1 MKLFLSRLLTASV
14 AALLLTSLDA
24 AAQAKKPPA
33 KADPKKDAKATD
45 AAKKPDAKADAK
57 KPEERKGPAKFDAR
71 GGAMKA
77 EDVEREAVADKKRDE
92 QIESAKKIIP
102 KIEDGNPQKSELLF
116 QLAELYWDKS
126 RYLYRRE
133 MLKFFED
140 QKSADE
146 KKNRGEKVSEPKE
159 DHRESELYRS
169 ETMRLYETILRE
181 YPSYER
187 KDEVL
192 FNLAYNLYETQ
203 KRDQA
208 VKRYEELLK
217 SYPGSKF
224 VPDTYV
230 QLGNHYFDV
239 ANVLEKA
246 RSYFEKAFATTNPR
260 IKSYALYKL
269 AWCDF
274 NAGEH
279 EKALKKLQ
287 DTVDLAEKGGKD
299 RVFTDLK
306 NEALQDSVRM
316 FVQLNRADDA
326 IAYYKAKAG
335 KKKQTNLIG
344 KLAYGLQEAGHHDNA
359 IKSFRY
365 LLNDN
370 PNSESAPD
378 FQQAVIKSYEGL
390 RQRDQVRAE
399 VKKLAEL
406 YRPGSSW
413 WDANK
418 SKKEVLRNGFNVA
431 EEAMRTIVTEYHN
444 EAQKTK
450 SVATYRLARDI
461 YKQYVDG
468 FASADDENFV
478 SDYAFNLRFYY
489 SEILWALEEWEP
501 AAQQYDIVTAFKI
514 PSRPEAKEIAQE
526 KYRQTAAYNAIL
538 SYDKLVKIE
547 RGILQKTDIKDDAK
561 VEENKKKDKVEK
573 SKKVQKRT
581 IAELQEKPISKFEQ
595 ALVAACD
602 KYNQLYPKTPE
613 EVDIAYQAA
622 VIYYDKNHFVE
633 AARRFGDIINKYPEE
648 ARSADAADLSMGVLE
663 EKSEWLE
670 LNKLARL
677 FKANE
682 KLMKKAKKDFVD
694 RVGNVVE
701 GSQYKYIDEV
711 VYKKDKDVKKA
722 RDGFLEFVKEF
733 PKSKNADRA
742 LVYAMEISREAN
754 EQDKSIEIGERIL
767 KEYPNSLFDL
777 RVKNGLAF
785 FYEKVA
791 NFEKSAQMYENFI
804 ATYDL
809 ATGDKGIGHDNIKDL
824 LKREKEARE
833 KEAKANKGKPAAKD
847 APVAVTTYQVPK
859 AGSKWLDNSVVTGD
873 EAKAAE
879 TEREAQK
886 KAAAEW
892 VADAQYNAG
901 FWYEGVGKFDKA
913 LAAYAR
919 YVARFKEKKD
929 APDIAYNIGL
939 VLEKTNQLTEA
950 TKHYDSYLTTYAKD
964 PRVSEPRKLDI
975 KYRQFL
981 IAQKLKDAGTMDR
994 LAKEITAAF
1003 PKLKD
1008 DEKKNDRAML
1018 AAAHTRFY
1026 QLEPSY
1032 NAYVNFKLKTI
1043 ATFKKDLPL
1052 KQKHLTELEKS
1063 YTEVLTIGNPDFGIA
1078 ALTRIGLLYS
1088 DLAQNLVDLP
1098 DPKGFDEDQLAMF
1111 RGEIENRYVFPLE
1124 EKAVEALE
1132 KALGKSS
1139 ELTLYTEWTLTAQDR
1154 LNKYKPGSYGKTR
1167 DVSYRG
1173 SEFFV
1178 TSGFE
1183 KQPPANDAPLPTVQE
1198 EVKVAPAP
1206 TPGTAP
1212 GTTQPAPSASATG
1225 AGAGSR

>member
-1 MKLFLSRLLTASV
+1 MKSYARLLTVSA
-14 AALLLTSLDA
+14 AALLLIPSTA
-24 AAQAKKPPA
+24 PAQAKKGAKPA
-33 KADPKKDAKATD
+33 AAKTEPKPDPKKVEA
-45 AAKKPDAKADAK
+45 AK
-57 KPEERKGPAKFDAR
+57 KPEERKGPAKLDAR
-71 GGAMKA
+71 AQSTMKA
-77 EDVEREAVADKKRDE
+77 EDVEREATADKKRDE

-133 MLKFFED
+133 MLKFFEQ
-140 QKSADE
+140 QKEMDE
-146 KKNRGEKVSEPKE
+146 KKNRGEKVAEPKE

-192 FNLAYNLYETQ
+192 FNLAYNLYETN
-203 KRDQA
+203 KRDGA

-246 RSYFEKAFATTNPR
+246 RSYFEKAYATANPR
-260 IKSYALYKL
+260 IKSYSLYKL

-287 DTVDLAEKGGKD
+287 DTVALAENSGKD

-335 KKKQTNLIG
+335 KKKQTSLIG
-344 KLAYGLQEAGHHDNA
+344 KLAYALADAGHHDNA

-370 PNSESAPD
+370 PNAESAPE
-378 FQQAVIKSYEGL
+378 FQQSVIRSYEGL
-390 RQRDQVRAE
+390 RQRDNVKAE

-413 WDANK
+413 WEANK
-418 SKKEVLRNGFNVA
+418 SKKDVLRAGFNVA
-431 EEAMRTIVTEYHN
+431 EEAMRTTVTEYHN

-450 SVATYRLARDI
+450 QVVTYRLARDI

-468 FASADDENFV
+468 FASSEDEQFV
-478 SDYAFNLRFYY
+478 SDHAFNLKFYY
-489 SEILWALEEWEP
+489 AEILWALEEWEAA
-501 AAQQYDIVTAFKI
+501 AAQYDQVTAFKI
-514 PSRPEAKEIAQE
+514 PGRPDAKEIAQE
-526 KYRQTAAYNAIL
+526 KYRQTAAYNAML

-547 RGILQKTDIKDDAK
+547 RGILQKTDLKDDK
-561 VEENKKKDKVEK
+561 LVEENKKKDKVEK
-573 SKKVQKRT
+573 SKKVTKRS
-581 IAELQEKPISKFEQ
+581 IKELEEKPITKFEQ
-595 ALVAACD
+595 ALIAACD
-602 KYNQLYPKTPE
+602 KYNQLYPKTAE

-663 EKSEWLE
+663 EKEEWLE
-670 LNKLARL
+670 LNKLSRI

-682 KLMKKAKKDFVD
+682 KLMKKAKPDFVA
-694 RVGNVVE
+694 RVATVVE

-711 VYKKDKDVKKA
+711 VYKKEKDTRKA
-722 RDGFLEFVKEF
+722 RDLFLEFTREF
-733 PKSKNADRA
+733 PRSKNADRA
-742 LVYAMEISREAN
+742 LVYAMEVSREAN

-767 KEYPNSLFDL
+767 KEYPNSMFDL

-791 NFEKSAQMYENFI
+791 NFEKSAAMYESFI

-809 ATGDKGIGHDNIKDL
+809 AAGDKAIGYENIKEL
-824 LKREKEARE
+824 IKKEREAKE
-833 KEAKANKGKPAAKD
+833 KEAKANKGKPAPKD
-847 APVAVTTYQVPK
+847 APAAITTFVIPTK
-859 AGSKWLDNSVVTGD
+859 GD
-873 EAKAAE
+873 DAAALK
-879 TEREAQK
+879 TEREAQI
-886 KAAAEW
+886 KAAADW

-901 FWYEGVGKFDKA
+901 FWYEGIGKFDKA
-913 LAAYAR
+913 LAAYGR
-919 YVARFKEKKD
+919 YVARFKDKKD
-929 APDIAYNIGL
+929 APDIAFNIGL
-939 VLEKTNQLTEA
+939 VLEKTNQLAEA
-950 TKHYDSYLTTYAKD
+950 TRTYDAYLTTYAKD
-964 PRVSEPRKLDI
+964 PRVTDTRKLDV

-981 IAQKLKDAGTMDR
+981 IAQKLKDSATMDR
-994 LAKEITAAF
+994 LAKDITASF
-1003 PKLKD
+1003 PKLK
-1008 DEKKNDRAML
+1008 EEERKNDRAML

-1026 QLEPSY
+1026 QLEPAW
-1032 NAYVNFKLKTI
+1032 NAYLALKLKNF
-1043 ATFKKDLPL
+1043 ATFKKDLAE
-1052 KQKHLTELEKS
+1052 KQKKLTEMEKNF
-1063 YTEVLTIGNPDFGIA
+1063 TEVLTIGNPDYGIA

-1088 DLAQNLVDLP
+1088 DLAVNLTELP
-1098 DPKGFDEDQLAMF
+1098 DPKGFDEDQVALF
-1111 RGEIENRYVFPLE
+1111 RGQLEEQYIFPLE

-1132 KALGKSS
+1132 KALVKSS
-1139 ELTLYTEWTLTAQDR
+1139 ELTLYTDWTLLAQDK

-1183 KQPPANDAPLPTVQE
+1183 KQPPANDAPLPTE
-1198 EVKVAPAP
+1198 AEPAKPAVAPTPAP
-1206 TPGTAP
+1206 T
-1212 GTTQPAPSASATG
+1212 QPSAAATG

>member
-1 MKLFLSRLLTASV
+1 MKPLPRLLSLGA
-14 AALLLTSLDA
+14 AALLLTSTDA
-24 AAQAKKPPA
+24 GAQAKKAPPPA
-33 KADPKKDAKATD
+33 KGAPAKADSKADPKK
-45 AAKKPDAKADAK
+45 DAKADAK
-57 KPEERKGPAKFDAR
+57 KPEERKGPAKLDGR
-71 GGAMKA
+71 EQPKI
-77 EDVEREAVADKKRDE
+77 EDVEKEAVADKKRDE
-92 QIESAKKIIP
+92 QIDSAKKIIP
-102 KIEDGNPQKSELLF
+102 KIEDGNPQKADLLF
-116 QLAELYWDKS
+116 QLGELYWEKS

-133 MLKFFED
+133 MLKFFEA
-140 QKSADE
+140 QKDADE
-146 KKNRGEKVSEPKE
+146 KKNRGEKVAEPKE
-159 DHRESELYRS
+159 EHRESELYRS

-192 FNLAYNLYETQ
+192 FNLAYNLYDTG

-239 ANVLEKA
+239 ANVLDKA
-246 RSYFEKAFATTNPR
+246 RSYFEKAFATTNMR

-274 NAGEH
+274 NAGDH

-287 DTVDLAEKGGKD
+287 DTVDLAEKQGKE
-299 RVFTDLK
+299 RSAVDLK

-335 KKKQTNLIG
+335 KKKQISLIG
-344 KLAYGLQEAGHHDNA
+344 KLAYGMQEAGHHDNA

-370 PNSESAPD
+370 PNAENAPD

-390 RQRDQVRAE
+390 RQRDNVKAE

-413 WDANK
+413 WEANK
-418 SKKEVLRNGFNVA
+418 SKKDVLRNGFNVA
-431 EEAMRTIVTEYHN
+431 EEAMRTTVTEYHN

-468 FASADDENFV
+468 FATSEDEQFV
-478 SDYAFNLRFYY
+478 SDHAFNLKYY
-489 SEILWALEEWEP
+489 YAEILWALEEWEP
-501 AAQQYDIVTAFKI
+501 AAQQYDQVTAFKI
-514 PSRPEAKEIAQE
+514 PTRAEAKEIAQE

-547 RGILQKTDIKDDAK
+547 RGLIQKSELKEGQV
-561 VEENKKKDKVEK
+561 VEETKKKDKVTK
-573 SKKVQKRT
+573 SQKVQKRT
-581 IAELQEKPISKFEQ
+581 IKELEEKPITKFEQ
-595 ALVAACD
+595 ALIAACD
-602 KYNQLYPKTPE
+602 KYNQLYPKTQE

-663 EKSEWLE
+663 EKEEWLE

-682 KLMKKAKKDFVD
+682 KLMAKAKQDFKT

-701 GSQYKYIDEV
+701 GSQYKYVDEV
-711 VYKKDKDVKKA
+711 VYKKEKDVKKA
-722 RDGFLEFVKEF
+722 RDLFLDFTKEF
-733 PKSKNADRA
+733 PKSKNAARA
-742 LVYAMEISREAN
+742 LVYAMEVSREAN

-767 KEYPNSLFDL
+767 KEYPDSMFDL

-809 ATGDKGIGHDNIKDL
+809 ALGEKAVGYENIKQL
-824 LKREKEARE
+824 LKDEKEARE
-833 KEAKANKGKPAAKD
+833 KAEKAAKAAKKELPKAA
-847 APVAVTTYQVPK
+847 VVTTFQVPK
-859 AGSKWLDNSVVTGD
+859 GNAKWPDGAPITND
-873 EAKAAE
+873 ELKALE

-886 KAAAEW
+886 KAAGEW

-913 LAAYAR
+913 VAAYNR
-919 YVARFKEKKD
+919 YVARFKDKKD
-929 APDIAYNIGL
+929 APEIAFNVGL
-939 VLEKTNQLTEA
+939 VLEKTNQLAEA
-950 TKHYDSYLTTYAKD
+950 TKHYDTYLTTYAKD
-964 PRVSEPRKLDI
+964 ARVNDTRRLDI

-981 IAQKLKDAGTMDR
+981 IAQKLKDSAGMER
-994 LAKEITAAF
+994 LSKDIVAGF
-1003 PKLKD
+1003 GKLKD
-1008 DEKKNDRAML
+1008 EEKKNDRAML
-1018 AAAHTRFY
+1018 AAAHTRFF
-1026 QLEPSY
+1026 QLEPAWAGY
-1032 NAYVNFKLKTI
+1032 LGMRFKTI
-1043 ATFKKDLPL
+1043 ATFKKDREAKEKKLA
-1052 KQKHLTELEKS
+1052 ELLKS
-1063 YTEVLTIGNPDFGIA
+1063 YTEVLGIGNPDYGIA
-1078 ALTRIGLLYS
+1078 ALTRIGLMYA
-1088 DLAQNLVDLP
+1088 DFAQAIGEVP
-1098 DPKGFDEDQLAMF
+1098 DPKGFDEDQIALF
-1111 RGEIENRYVFPLE
+1111 RGQLEEQYIFPVE

-1132 KALGKSS
+1132 KALAKSS
-1139 ELTLYTEWTLTAQDR
+1139 ELTLYTEWTLTAQDK
-1154 LNKYKPGSYGKTR
+1154 LNKYKPGTFGKTR
-1167 DVSYRG
+1167 DVAYRG

-1178 TSGFE
+1178 TSPFE
-1183 KQPPANDAPLPTVQE
+1183 KQPPANDAPLPTEPE

-1206 TPGTAP
+1206 AP
-1212 GTTQPAPSASATG
+1212 GTTTPPGPSASATG

>member
-1 MKLFLSRLLTASV
+1 MKLFSRLLTLVA
-14 AALLLTSLDA
+14 AALLITSFDA
-24 AAQAKKPPA
+24 NAQAKGGAKAPA
-33 KADPKKDAKATD
+33 KADPKKDAKPGD
-45 AAKKPDAKADAK
+45 AKKADAK
-57 KPEERKGPAKFDAR
+57 KPEERKGPAKLDDR
-71 GGAMKA
+71 GGAIKA

-133 MLKFFED
+133 MLKFFDD
-140 QKSADE
+140 QKAADE

-239 ANVLEKA
+239 ANVLDKA
-246 RSYFEKAFATTNPR
+246 RSYFEKAFATSNPR

-299 RVFTDLK
+299 KVFTDLK

-390 RQRDQVRAE
+390 RQRDQVKAE
-399 VKKLAEL
+399 IRKLAEL
-406 YRPGSSW
+406 YRPGSTW
-413 WDANK
+413 WEANK
-418 SKKEVLRNGFNVA
+418 SKKDVLRNGFNVA
-431 EEAMRTIVTEYHN
+431 EEAMRTSVTEYHN

-461 YKQYVDG
+461 YKQYVDA
-468 FASADDENFV
+468 FASSEDENFV

-501 AAQQYDIVTAFKI
+501 AAQQYDVVTAFKI
-514 PSRPEAKEIAQE
+514 PNRPEAKEIAQE

-547 RGILQKTDIKDDAK
+547 RGVLQKSDIKDEAK
-561 VEENKKKDKVEK
+561 VDENKKKDKVER
-573 SKKVQKRT
+573 SKKVTKRT
-581 IAELQEKPISKFEQ
+581 IKELEEKPITKFEQ
-595 ALVAACD
+595 ALIAACD
-602 KYNQLYPKTPE
+602 KYNQLYPKTAE

-622 VIYYDKNHFVE
+622 VIFYDKNHFVE

-648 ARSADAADLSMGVLE
+648 GRSAEAADLSMGVLE
-663 EKSEWLE
+663 EKEEWLE

-677 FKANE
+677 FKAND
-682 KLMKKAKKDFVD
+682 KLMKKAKPDFVS

-701 GSQYKYIDEV
+701 GSQYKYVDEI
-711 VYKKDKDVKKA
+711 VYKKEKDVKKA
-722 RDGFLEFVKEF
+722 RDLFLEFVKEF
-733 PKSKNADRA
+733 PKSRNAARA

-754 EQDKSIEIGERIL
+754 EQDKSIEIGERVL
-767 KEYPNSLFDL
+767 KEYPNSMFDL

-791 NFEKSAQMYENFI
+791 AFEKSAAMYENFI

-809 ATGDKGIGHDNIKDL
+809 ATGDKAIGYENIKQL
-824 LKREKEARE
+824 LKDEKDARE
-833 KEAKANKGKPAAKD
+833 KAEKA
-847 APVAVTTYQVPK
+847 
-859 AGSKWLDNSVVTGD
+859 
-873 EAKAAE
+873 AKAAKKDLPKSEVVTTFQLPKAPAKWADGTVISGDELKALE

-886 KAAAEW
+886 KSAADW
-892 VADAQYNAG
+892 VADAQYNTG

-913 LAAYAR
+913 IAAYKR
-919 YVARFKEKKD
+919 YVARFKDKKD

-939 VLEKTNQLTEA
+939 VLEKTNQLAEA
-950 TKHYDSYLTTYAKD
+950 TKHYDAFLTTYAKD
-964 PRVSEPRKLDI
+964 PRVTEPRKLDI

-981 IAQKLKDAGTMDR
+981 IAQKLKDNGTMDR
-994 LAKEITAAF
+994 LAKDITTAF

-1018 AAAHTRFY
+1018 AAAHTRFF
-1026 QLEPSY
+1026 QLEPTF
-1032 NAYVNFKLKTI
+1032 NAYVNFKMKQI
-1043 ATFKKDLPL
+1043 ATFKKDLPV
-1052 KQKHLTELEKS
+1052 KQKQLTELEKS
-1063 YTEVLTIGNPDFGIA
+1063 YTEVLTIGNPDYGIA

-1088 DLAQNLVDLP
+1088 DLSQNLVDLP

-1132 KALGKSS
+1132 KALAKSS
-1139 ELTLYTEWTLTAQDR
+1139 ELTLYTEWTLLAQDK

-1167 DVSYRG
+1167 DVTYRG

-1183 KQPPANDAPLPTVQE
+1183 KQPPANDAPLPTEQE

-1206 TPGTAP
+1206 TPAP
-1212 GTTQPAPSASATG
+1212 GTGTNPPAPSASATG

>member
-1 MKLFLSRLLTASV
+1 MKFHSRLLSV
-14 AALLLTSLDA
+14 SAAALLLIPTTA
-24 AAQAKKPPA
+24 PAQAKKGAKPAAPA
-33 KADPKKDAKATD
+33 KADPKADAKKVEA
-45 AAKKPDAKADAK
+45 AK
-57 KPEERKGPAKFDAR
+57 KPEERKGPAKLDAR
-71 GGAMKA
+71 GEVKI
-77 EDVEREAVADKKRDE
+77 DDIEREATADKKRDE

-133 MLKFFED
+133 MLKFFD
-140 QKSADE
+140 QQKEMDD

-192 FNLAYNLYETQ
+192 FNLAYNLYETG
-203 KRDQA
+203 KRDGA

-260 IKSYALYKL
+260 IKSYSLYKL

-287 DTVDLAEKGGKD
+287 DTVALAEKAGAGKEK
-299 RVFTDLK
+299 VFTDLK

-335 KKKQTNLIG
+335 KKKQTSLIG
-344 KLAYGLQEAGHHDNA
+344 KLAYSLAEAGHHDNA

-370 PNSESAPD
+370 PNSESAPE
-378 FQQAVIKSYEGL
+378 FQQSVIRSYEGL
-390 RQRDQVRAE
+390 RQRDNVKAE

-413 WDANK
+413 WEANK
-418 SKKEVLRNGFNVA
+418 SKKEVLRAGFNVA
-431 EEAMRTIVTEYHN
+431 EEAMRTTVTEYHN

-450 SVATYRLARDI
+450 QVVTYRLARDI

-468 FASADDENFV
+468 FAAAEDEQFV
-478 SDYAFNLRFYY
+478 SDHAFNLKYY
-489 SEILWALEEWEP
+489 YAEILWALEEWE
-501 AAQQYDIVTAFKI
+501 AAAGQYDQVTAFKI
-514 PSRPEAKEIAQE
+514 PNRADAKEISQE
-526 KYRQTAAYNAIL
+526 KYRQTAAYNAML

-547 RGILQKTDIKDDAK
+547 RGVLQKTDLKDDK
-561 VEENKKKDKVEK
+561 LVEENKKKDKVEK
-573 SKKVQKRT
+573 SKKVTKRS
-581 IAELQEKPISKFEQ
+581 IKELEEKPITKFEQ
-595 ALVAACD
+595 ALIAACD
-602 KYNQLYPKTPE
+602 KYNQLYPKTAE

-633 AARRFGDIINKYPEE
+633 AARRFGDIINRYPEE

-663 EKSEWLE
+663 EKEEWLE
-670 LNKLARL
+670 LNKLARI

-682 KLMKKAKKDFVD
+682 KLMKKAKQDFVS
-694 RVGNVVE
+694 RVSNVVE

-711 VYKKDKDVKKA
+711 VYKKEKDTKKA
-722 RDGFLEFVKEF
+722 RDLFLEFVKEF
-733 PKSKNADRA
+733 PKSKNASRA
-742 LVYAMEISREAN
+742 MVYAMEVSREAN
-754 EQDKSIEIGERIL
+754 EQDKSIQIGERIL
-767 KEYPNSLFDL
+767 KEYPDSMFDL

-791 NFEKSAQMYENFI
+791 NFEKSAAMYENFV

-809 ATGDKGIGHDNIKDL
+809 AAGDKAVGYENIKQL
-824 LKREKEARE
+824 LKDQKDARE
-833 KEAKANKGKPAAKD
+833 KAEKAAKAAKKEL
-847 APVAVTTYQVPK
+847 PKVEVVTTFQLPK
-859 AGSKWLDNSVVTGD
+859 AGSKWADGSTVSGD
-873 EAKAAE
+873 EVKALE

-886 KAAAEW
+886 KAANDW

-901 FWYEGVGKFDKA
+901 FWHEGTGKFDKA
-913 LAAYAR
+913 LVAYNR
-919 YVARFKEKKD
+919 YVARFKDKKD

-939 VLEKTNQLTEA
+939 VLEKTNQLADA
-950 TKHYDSYLTTYAKD
+950 TKHYDTYLTTYAKD
-964 PRVSEPRKLDI
+964 PRVTDTRKIDI

-981 IAQKLKDAGTMDR
+981 IAQKLKDSAGTDR
-994 LAKEITAAF
+994 LVKDITALF

-1008 DEKKNDRAML
+1008 EEKKNDRAML
-1018 AAAHTRFY
+1018 AAAHTRFF
-1026 QLEPSY
+1026 QLEPTW
-1032 NAYVNFKLKTI
+1032 NAYLALKLKNF
-1043 ATFKKDLPL
+1043 ATFKKDLAE
-1052 KQKHLTELEKS
+1052 KQKKLTEMEKS
-1063 YTEVLTIGNPDFGIA
+1063 YTDVLTTGNPDYGIA

-1088 DLAQNLVDLP
+1088 DLAVNLTELP
-1098 DPKGFDEDQLAMF
+1098 DPKGFDEDQVALF
-1111 RGEIENRYVFPLE
+1111 RGQLEEQYIFPLE

-1139 ELTLYTEWTLTAQDR
+1139 ELTLYTEWTLLAQDK

-1167 DVSYRG
+1167 DMSYRG

-1183 KQPPANDAPLPTVQE
+1183 KQPPANDAPLPTE
-1198 EVKVAPAP
+1198 ADAPKPAVAPTPAP
-1206 TPGTAP
+1206 T
-1212 GTTQPAPSASATG
+1212 QPSAAATG